1 MPGQGGPIFIF
12 FLKDIENEGGWL
24 FQIFRFLDLLASM
37 AKTMIFEPFTL
48 DFSLYYSYGKL

>member
-1 MPGQGGPIFIF
+1 MTIFFKGGGANARLGWSDFHF

-37 AKTMIFEPFTL
+37 AKTMI
-48 DFSLYYSYGKL
+48 